1 MVVSR
6 VIVSIRIR
14 SCSVS
19 CGVGGAGEADEE
31 GIVFASGELAAR
43 DIEFKVL
50 MQVDAWWSA
59 VRKSSMD
66 AA

>member
-19 CGVGGAGEADEE
+19 WGVGGAGEADEE
-31 GIVFASGELAAR
+31 GMVLVSGELAAR

-50 MQVDAWWSA
+50 MQVDA
-59 VRKSSMD
+59 
-66 AA
+66 